1 MSKNVMRSFNN
12 PKNDSG
18 VRNVFDLSQRHIFSA
33 KAGQIIP
40 VACVDTVPGDKFE
53 LDLVNI
59 ARTMPLNTAAFTR
72 MKQSFD
78 WVFVPYRSLW
88 SRFNEF
94 IAQRNDPRSAL
105 YGTNSMD
112 NPNMT
117 PCYVPNIKLGDIH
130 TILSLNSSE
139 TDIMGFSKKE
149 NALRLMDM
157 LGYGDFTHADVS
169 QWTDDTAVN
178 LWRMLAYQKAC
189 CQFYRDSVHD
199 PLEDA
204 FAFNVDDVQ
213 GTSVA
218 NSNIWSIRGTSSDNK
233 KAMIEMMSLRY
244 RPWKKDI
251 VTGTMPT
258 MQYGAVSAVPLSQSM
273 VGSSTIPYADTSYE
287 PNWKYMSYDEKYYPS
302 RIYAQ
307 DEEGASSSTYLGAV
321 HADNDGSN
329 TLGNVT
335 VVNATEYSKLAMV
348 RTGHSHP
355 NGTATFASGT
365 TLFDVIALRKA
376 EAIQKWKERTLR
388 AGFHTD
394 KQFEAHYGVSAD
406 EDGRWCAD
414 FIGSVDSYI
423 NIDEVLTTANN
434 NAVEGGTNV
443 NNQVGDIAGKGVGV
457 TNGGKLH
464 FETNQFGVLMCLWS
478 CTPEA
483 DYSSYGLDQNNTL
496 IERFDYFTSEFENL
510 GLQAVPQSIY
520 NQFDGATAQVIGYGP
535 RYWNYKT
542 ALDKVHGEFNYMRDG
557 VNAGSLYDWA
567 TPRRDLTAS
576 DDLPTIGAYYVNPK
590 ILDSIFAVACD
601 STQATDQFLVNVQLS
616 IKAIR
621 GMSVI
626 GLPY

>member
-1 MSKNVMRSFNN
+1 MSKNVMRAFNT
-12 PKNDSG
+12 PKNDDG

-53 LDLVNI
+53 LDLINI

-78 WVFVPYRSLW
+78 WVFVPYRALW

-105 YGTNSMD
+105 YGTTSMD

-117 PCYVPNIKLGDIH
+117 PCYVPNI
-130 TILSLNSSE
+130 SLNRIREILYENVNE
-139 TDIMGFSKKE
+139 TDMMGFSKMYE
-149 NALRLMDM
+149 GYRLMDM
-157 LGYGDFTHADVS
+157 LGYGDFIHRS
-169 QWTDDTAVN
+169 SPEDTSVHVN
-178 LWRMLAYQKAC
+178 LWRALAYQKAC

-218 NSNIWSIRGTSSDNK
+218 NSDLYSVRGTSVENIK
-233 KAMIEMMSLRY
+233 KMVDIFSLRY

-258 MQYGAVSAVPLSQSM
+258 MQYGAVSAVPLSADLSGTLVTSVPTYDFSESSM
-273 VGSSTIPYADTSYE
+273 AVSVEPRDRGRQIGYVTTGADTGGQRDVY
-287 PNWKYMSYDEKYYPS
+287 
-302 RIYAQ
+302 I
-307 DEEGASSSTYLGAV
+307 SSSGSADSAV
-321 HADNDGSN
+321 HYASITSAHTHEGTVN
-329 TLGNVT
+329 LGG
-335 VVNATEYSKLAMV
+335 E
-348 RTGHSHP
+348 GQ
-355 NGTATFASGT
+355 
-365 TLFDVIALRKA
+365 TLFDIIQLRKA

-394 KQFEAHYGVSAD
+394 KQFEVHYGVSAD
-406 EDGRWCAD
+406 EDGKWCAD

-434 NAVEGGTNV
+434 NAVEGGTDV

-520 NQFDGATAQVIGYGP
+520 NMFPGSVAQVIGYGP

-542 ALDKVHGEFNYMRDG
+542 AVDKVHGEFNYLRDG
-557 VNAGSLYDWA
+557 ETSGSLYDWA
-567 TPRRDLTAS
+567 TPRRDLTQ
-576 DDLPTIGAYYVNPK
+576 DTNLPTIGAYYINPR

-601 STQATDQFLVNVQLS
+601 NTQKTDQFLVNVMLD

>member
-1 MSKNVMRSFNN
+1 MSKNVMRTFNN
-12 PKNDSG
+12 PKRDDG
-18 VRNVFDLSQRHIFSA
+18 VKNVFDLSQRHIFSA

-40 VACVDTVPGDKFE
+40 VVCVDTVPGDKFE
-53 LDLVNI
+53 LDLINM

-78 WVFVPYRSLW
+78 WVFVPYRALW

-105 YGTNSMD
+105 YGTASMD

-117 PCYVPNIKLGDIH
+117 PMYVPN
-130 TILSLNSSE
+130 LSLKDMFTAIYAQSGT
-139 TDIMGFSKKE
+139 TDIMGFDKYE

-157 LGYGDFTHADVS
+157 LGYGDFAHSDVS
-169 QWTDDTAVN
+169 SWQADAGCN
-178 LWRMLAYQKAC
+178 LWHLLAYQKAC

-199 PLEDA
+199 PLADA

-213 GTSVA
+213 GTSLA
-218 NSNIWSIRGTSSDNK
+218 NSKLDYVRSASNVAK
-233 KAMIEMMSLRY
+233 LFELRY
-244 RPWKKDI
+244 KPWKKDI

-258 MQYGAVSAVPLSQSM
+258 MQYGSVSAVPLSQQM
-273 VGSSTIPYADTSYE
+273 IGTSTVPSISTVSPYWQ
-287 PNWKYMSYDEKYYPS
+287 NYPS
-302 RIYAQ
+302 RGYAASANVWTERGPIKSYNDGTNTDSNLGIPYVTAQ
-307 DEEGASSSTYLGAV
+307 DEV
-321 HADNDGSN
+321 IQ
-329 TLGNVT
+329 
-335 VVNATEYSKLAMV
+335 V
-348 RTGHSHP
+348 RSGHSHP
-355 NGTATFASGT
+355 DGTAVFPAGT
-365 TLFDVIALRKA
+365 TLFDIIAQRKA

-423 NIDEVLTTANN
+423 NIDEVITTANN
-434 NAVEGGTNV
+434 NPAQGGTDV
-443 NNQVGDIAGKGVGV
+443 NNNVGDIAGKGVGV
-457 TNGGKLH
+457 TRGSKMH
-464 FETNQFGVLMCLWS
+464 FETNQFGVLMCLYS
-478 CTPEA
+478 CVPEA
-483 DYSSYGLDQNNTL
+483 DYSSYGLDPNNTL

-520 NQFDGATAQVIGYGP
+520 NLFDGAPAQVIGYGP

-542 ALDKVHGEFNYMRDG
+542 ALDKVHGEFNYRRDG
-557 VNAGSLYDWA
+557 TANSGTLYDWA
-567 TPRRDLTAS
+567 TPRRDLTVNNN
-576 DDLPTIGAYYVNPK
+576 LPTLGAYYVNPH
-590 ILDSIFAVACD
+590 ILDSIFAVAAND
-601 STQATDQFLVNVQLS
+601 KQSTDQLLINAMFE

>member
-1 MSKNVMRSFNN
+1 MSKNVMRTFNN
-12 PKNDSG
+12 PKRDDG

-40 VACVDTVPGDKFE
+40 VVCVDTVPGDKFE
-53 LDLVNI
+53 LDLINI

-78 WVFVPYRSLW
+78 WVFVPYRALW

-105 YGTNSMD
+105 YGTASMD

-117 PCYVPNIKLGDIH
+117 PMYVPN
-130 TILSLNSSE
+130 LSLKDMFTAIYAQSGTN
-139 TDIMGFSKKE
+139 DIMGFDKYE

-157 LGYGDFTHADVS
+157 LGYGDFAHSDVS
-169 QWTDDTAVN
+169 SWQADAGCN
-178 LWRMLAYQKAC
+178 LWHLLAYQKAC

-199 PLEDA
+199 PLADA

-218 NSNIWSIRGTSSDNK
+218 NSKLDYVRSAANVAK
-233 KAMIEMMSLRY
+233 LFELRY
-244 RPWKKDI
+244 KPWKKDI

-258 MQYGAVSAVPLSQSM
+258 MQYGSVSAVPLSQQM
-273 VGSSTIPYADTSYE
+273 IGTAIVPYAAATDDFSWRHS
-287 PNWKYMSYDEKYYPS
+287 NGNYYS
-302 RIYAQ
+302 AEAREVAQ
-307 DEEGASSSTYLGAV
+307 GGQLAPPTYLSEVVAM
-321 HADNDGSN
+321 NDGTN
-329 TLGNVT
+329 TEGN
-335 VVNATEYSKLAMV
+335 LLV
-348 RTGHSHP
+348 RNSSQYDTQVQLRQGHRHP
-355 NGTATFASGT
+355 NGTATFPSGT

-423 NIDEVLTTANN
+423 NIDEVITTANN
-434 NAVEGGTNV
+434 NPTQGGTDV
-443 NNQVGDIAGKGVGV
+443 NNNVGDIAGKGVGV
-457 TNGGKLH
+457 TRGSKMH
-464 FETNQFGVLMCLWS
+464 FETNQFGVLMCLYS

-483 DYSSYGLDQNNTL
+483 DYASYGLDPNNTL

-520 NQFDGATAQVIGYGP
+520 NLFDGAPTQVIGYGP

-542 ALDKVHGEFNYMRDG
+542 ALDKVHGEFNYRRDG
-557 VNAGSLYDWA
+557 TANSGTLYDWA
-567 TPRRDLTAS
+567 TPRRDLTVNNN
-576 DDLPTIGAYYVNPK
+576 LPTLGAYYVNPH
-590 ILDSIFAVACD
+590 ILDSIFAVAAD
-601 STQATDQFLVNVQLS
+601 NKQSTDQFLINAMFE

>member
-1 MSKNVMRSFNN
+1 MSKNIMRTFNN
-12 PKNDSG
+12 PKKDDG

-40 VACVDTVPGDKFE
+40 VACIDTVPGDKFE
-53 LDLVNI
+53 LDLINI

-78 WVFVPYRSLW
+78 WVFVPYRVLW

-105 YGTNSMD
+105 YSTNSMD

-117 PCYVPNIKLGDIH
+117 PCYVPNISISEIWSAIYTLGGEKDICGFDKL
-130 TILSLNSSE
+130 
-139 TDIMGFSKKE
+139 E
-149 NALRLMDM
+149 NAYRLLDM
-157 LGYGDFTHADVS
+157 LGYGDYVHSDVS
-169 QWTDDTAVN
+169 EYSQGIRVN
-178 LWRMLAYQKAC
+178 LWHLLAYQKAC

-199 PLEDA
+199 QLTDA
-204 FAFNVDDVQ
+204 YAFNVDDVQ

-218 NSNIWSIRGTSSDNK
+218 NSKIESVRGASGICK
-233 KAMIEMMSLRY
+233 MFELRY
-244 RPWKKDI
+244 KPWKKDI

-258 MQYGAVSAVPLSQSM
+258 MQYGAVSAIPLSADL
-273 VGSSTIPYADTSYE
+273 VGTSTTPQIIGDSS
-287 PNWKYMSYDEKYYPS
+287 NWFGTT
-302 RIYAQ
+302 RAQ
-307 DEEGASSSTYLGAV
+307 AVDSAGQEITGRYGVVEGTP
-321 HADNDGSN
+321 
-329 TLGNVT
+329 
-335 VVNATEYSKLAMV
+335 ATEYGHYQTLNTHVLNGNFANEELVSL
-348 RTGHSHP
+348 RTAHNHP
-355 NGTATFASGT
+355 DGVATIPADI
-365 TLFDVIALRKA
+365 TLFDVIQLRKA

-394 KQFEAHYGVSAD
+394 KQFEAHYGVSPD

-434 NAVEGGTNV
+434 NAVEGGSNM
-443 NNQVGDIAGKGVGV
+443 NNNVGDIAGKGVGV
-457 TNGGKLH
+457 TNGNKLH
-464 FETNQFGVLMCLWS
+464 FETNQFGVLMCLYS

-483 DYSSYGLDQNNTL
+483 DYASYGVDPNNTL

-520 NQFDGATAQVIGYGP
+520 NMFEDAFTQVIGYGP

-542 ALDKVHGEFNYMRDG
+542 ALDKVHGEFNYRRDG
-557 VNAGSLYDWA
+557 TANSGTLYDWA
-567 TPRRDLTAS
+567 TPRRDLTQ
-576 DDLPTIGAYYVNPK
+576 DDNLPTLGAYYVNPH
-590 ILDSIFAVACD
+590 ILDSIFAVAAGD
-601 STQATDQFLVNVQLS
+601 KQDTDQLLVNVMLD

>member
-1 MSKNVMRSFNN
+1 MSKNVMRAFNT
-12 PKNDSG
+12 PKKDDG

-53 LDLVNI
+53 LDLINI

-78 WVFVPYRSLW
+78 WVFVPYRALW

-105 YGTNSMD
+105 YGTTSMD

-117 PCYVPNIKLGDIH
+117 PCYVPNI
-130 TILSLNSSE
+130 SLNRIREILYENVNE
-139 TDIMGFSKKE
+139 TDMMGFSKMYE
-149 NALRLMDM
+149 GYRLMDM
-157 LGYGDFTHADVS
+157 LGYGDFIHRS
-169 QWTDDTAVN
+169 SPEDTAVHVN
-178 LWRMLAYQKAC
+178 LWRALAYQKAC

-218 NSNIWSIRGTSSDNK
+218 NSDLYTVRGTSVENIK
-233 KAMIEMMSLRY
+233 KMVDIFSLRY

-258 MQYGAVSAVPLSQSM
+258 MQYGAVSAIPLSADLSAT
-273 VGSSTIPYADTSYE
+273 VSIPPVLTED
-287 PNWKYMSYDEKYYPS
+287 
-302 RIYAQ
+302 
-307 DEEGASSSTYLGAV
+307 SSSWNVSNPVGDITRVYSNNGSGSTQAFGNARKRITSGSV
-321 HADNDGSN
+321 ADIYGDNGYASVYNEDSLVQLRQAHKHPDGSA
-329 TLGNVT
+329 TLS
-335 VVNATEYSKLAMV
+335 AD
-348 RTGHSHP
+348 
-355 NGTATFASGT
+355 T
-365 TLFDVIALRKA
+365 TLFDIIQLRKA

-406 EDGRWCAD
+406 EDGKWCAD

-434 NAVEGGTNV
+434 NAVEGGTDV

-520 NQFDGATAQVIGYGP
+520 NMFPGSVAQVIGYGP

-542 ALDKVHGEFNYMRDG
+542 ALDKVHGEFNYLRDG
-557 VNAGSLYDWA
+557 ETSGSLYDWA
-567 TPRRDLTAS
+567 TPRRDLTQ
-576 DDLPTIGAYYVNPK
+576 DTNLPTIGAYYINPR

-601 STQATDQFLVNVQLS
+601 NTQKTDQFLVNVMLD

>member
-1 MSKNVMRSFNN
+1 MSKNVMRAFNT
-12 PKNDSG
+12 PKKDDG

-78 WVFVPYRSLW
+78 WVFVPYRALW

-105 YGTNSMD
+105 YGTTSMD

-117 PCYVPNIKLGDIH
+117 PCYVPNI
-130 TILSLNSSE
+130 SLNRIREILYENVNE
-139 TDIMGFSKKE
+139 TDIMGFSKMYE
-149 NALRLMDM
+149 GYRLMDM
-157 LGYGDFTHADVS
+157 LGYGDFLHRS
-169 QWTDDTAVN
+169 SPEDTSVHVN
-178 LWRMLAYQKAC
+178 LWRALAYQKAC

-218 NSNIWSIRGTSSDNK
+218 NSDLYTVRGTSVENIK
-233 KAMIEMMSLRY
+233 KMVDIFSLRY

-258 MQYGAVSAVPLSQSM
+258 MQYGAVSAIPLSSDL
-273 VGSSTIPYADTSYE
+273 VGTVSIPFTDKNDESLWSTDSVGVYDINSSTPIPYGVLRKRNVESADL
-287 PNWKYMSYDEKYYPS
+287 
-302 RIYAQ
+302 YANKV
-307 DEEGASSSTYLGAV
+307 SSSAPTQDSYVSLRTV
-321 HADNDGSN
+321 HKHPDG
-329 TLGNVT
+329 TVTFDTGN
-335 VVNATEYSKLAMV
+335 S
-348 RTGHSHP
+348 
-355 NGTATFASGT
+355 
-365 TLFDVIALRKA
+365 TLFDIIQLRKA

-406 EDGRWCAD
+406 EDGKWCAD

-434 NAVEGGTNV
+434 NAVEGGTDV
-443 NNQVGDIAGKGVGV
+443 NNQVGDIAGKGIGV

-520 NQFDGATAQVIGYGP
+520 NMFPGSVAQVIGYGP

-542 ALDKVHGEFNYMRDG
+542 ALDKVHGEFNYLRDG
-557 VNAGSLYDWA
+557 ETSGSLYDWA
-567 TPRRDLTAS
+567 TPRRDLTQ
-576 DDLPTIGAYYVNPK
+576 DENLPTIGAYYINPR

-601 STQATDQFLVNVQLS
+601 NTQKTDQFLVNVMLD

>member
-1 MSKNVMRSFNN
+1 MSKNIMRTFNN
-12 PKNDSG
+12 PKRDDG

-53 LDLVNI
+53 LDLINI

-72 MKQSFD
+72 LKQSFD
-78 WVFVPYRSLW
+78 WVFVPYRALW

-105 YGTNSMD
+105 YGTASMD

-117 PCYVPNIKLGDIH
+117 PMYVPN
-130 TILSLNSSE
+130 LSLKDMFTAIYPLDTE
-139 TDIMGFSKKE
+139 TDIMGFSKRE
-149 NALRLMDM
+149 NAYRLLDM
-157 LGYGDFTHADVS
+157 LGYGDFKHTDVS
-169 QWTDDTAVN
+169 AWEADAGCN
-178 LWRMLAYQKAC
+178 LWHLLAYQKAC

-213 GTSVA
+213 GTSLE
-218 NSNIWSIRGTSSDNK
+218 NSNLERVRSISQIQK
-233 KAMIEMMSLRY
+233 LFELRY
-244 RPWKKDI
+244 KPWKKDI

-258 MQYGAVSAVPLSQSM
+258 MQYGAVSAIPLSSELT
-273 VGSSTIPYADTSYE
+273 GSVSIPYVLDTDQNY
-287 PNWKYMSYDEKYYPS
+287 WKGSNYRPTRAFQSD
-302 RIYAQ
+302 
-307 DEEGASSSTYLGAV
+307 GAWVSATELGNVYGVNDGTSSDGNV
-321 HADNDGSN
+321 IIDNDGSYN
-329 TLGNVT
+329 RPVQL
-335 VVNATEYSKLAMV
+335 
-348 RTGHSHP
+348 RTGHRHP
-355 NGTATFASGT
+355 DGTVTVST
-365 TLFDVIALRKA
+365 TGSSLFDIIQLRKA

-434 NAVEGGTNV
+434 NPVEGGTDV
-443 NNQVGDIAGKGVGV
+443 NNSVGDIAGKGMGL
-457 TNGGKLH
+457 TSGGKLH
-464 FETNQFGVLMCLWS
+464 FETNQFGVLMCLYS

-483 DYSSYGLDQNNTL
+483 DYSSYGIDPNNTL

-520 NQFDGATAQVIGYGP
+520 NLFEGATTQVIGYGP

-542 ALDKVHGEFNYMRDG
+542 ALDKVHGEFNYRREG
-557 VNAGSLYDWA
+557 FSESGSLYDWA
-567 TPRRDLTAS
+567 TPRRDLTQ
-576 DDLPTIGAYYVNPK
+576 DNNLPTLAAYYVNPRV
-590 ILDSIFAVACD
+590 LDSIFAIAAN
-601 STQATDQFLVNVQLS
+601 SNQNTDHLLVNVQLF

>member
-12 PKNDSG
+12 PKRDDG

-40 VACVDTVPGDKFE
+40 VVCVDTVPGDKFE

-78 WVFVPYRSLW
+78 WVFVPYRVLW

-94 IAQRNDPRSAL
+94 IAQRNDPRSSL
-105 YGTNSMD
+105 YGTNTMD

-117 PCYVPNIKLGDIH
+117 PAYAPNISISHLRS
-130 TILSLNSSE
+130 ILSANANEL
-139 TDIMGFSKKE
+139 DMMGF
-149 NALRLMDM
+149 NRALEGYRLLDM
-157 LGYGDFTHADVS
+157 LGYGDYIHSHDYADTSVK
-169 QWTDDTAVN
+169 VN
-178 LWRMLAYQKAC
+178 LWHLLAYQKAC

-218 NSNIWSIRGTSSDNK
+218 NSDIYSVRGTSADNI
-233 KAMIEMMSLRY
+233 KAMINLMTLHY
-244 RPWKKDI
+244 KPWKKDI

-258 MQYGAVSAVPLSQSM
+258 MQYGAVSAIPLSQDLIGTSTTPFVYFDNANYDGNASQTYRSSGSQLLPRY
-273 VGSSTIPYADTSYE
+273 VGYLNGTS
-287 PNWKYMSYDEKYYPS
+287 
-302 RIYAQ
+302 
-307 DEEGASSSTYLGAV
+307 
-321 HADNDGSN
+321 DGSTEPGHN
-329 TLGNVT
+329 QTLNNYVLEGT
-335 VVNATEYSKLAMV
+335 WPDGSGTQL
-348 RTGHSHP
+348 RTPHSHP
-355 NGTATFASGT
+355 DGVATFTSGT
-365 TLFDVIALRKA
+365 SLFDVIELRKA

-434 NAVEGGTNV
+434 NPVEGGTDV
-443 NNQVGDIAGKGVGV
+443 NNSVGDIAGKGVGV

-464 FETNQFGVLMCLWS
+464 FETNQFGVLMCLFS
-478 CTPEA
+478 CAPEA

-520 NQFDGATAQVIGYGP
+520 SVFDGATEQVIGYGP

-542 ALDKVHGEFNYMRDG
+542 ALDKVHGEFNYQRDG
-557 VNAGSLYDWA
+557 ESGSLYDWA
-567 TPRRDLTAS
+567 TPRRDLTQTT
-576 DDLPTIGAYYVNPK
+576 DLPTKAAYYINPH
-590 ILDSIFAVACD
+590 ILDSIFAVAAD
-601 STQATDQFLVNVQLS
+601 SLQRTDHLLVNVMFD

>member
-1 MSKNVMRSFNN
+1 MSKNVMRAFNT
-12 PKNDSG
+12 PKKDDG

-78 WVFVPYRSLW
+78 WVFVPYRALW

-105 YGTNSMD
+105 YGTTSMD

-117 PCYVPNIKLGDIH
+117 PCYVPNI
-130 TILSLNSSE
+130 SLNRIREILYENVNE
-139 TDIMGFSKKE
+139 TDIMGFSKMYE
-149 NALRLMDM
+149 GYRLMDM
-157 LGYGDFTHADVS
+157 LGYGDFLHRS
-169 QWTDDTAVN
+169 SPEDTSVHVN
-178 LWRMLAYQKAC
+178 LWRALAYQKAC

-218 NSNIWSIRGTSSDNK
+218 NSDLYTVRGTSVENIK
-233 KAMIEMMSLRY
+233 KMVDIFSLRY

-258 MQYGAVSAVPLSQSM
+258 MQYGAVSAVPLS
-273 VGSSTIPYADTSYE
+273 ADLSGTLVTG
-287 PNWKYMSYDEKYYPS
+287 DADYPS
-302 RIYAQ
+302 TYDISNRSYIYNMESPQADFAGLRKGTLMIGNPTSDSQRDLYAHSESPDNNWWFAQ
-307 DEEGASSSTYLGAV
+307 
-321 HADNDGSN
+321 
-329 TLGNVT
+329 
-335 VVNATEYSKLAMV
+335 M
-348 RTGHSHP
+348 RTKHTH
-355 NGTATFASGT
+355 SGT
-365 TLFDVIALRKA
+365 VNLGGEGQTLFDIIQLRKA

-406 EDGRWCAD
+406 EDGKWCAD

-434 NAVEGGTNV
+434 NAVEGGTDV
-443 NNQVGDIAGKGVGV
+443 NNSVGDIAGKGVGV

-520 NQFDGATAQVIGYGP
+520 NMFPGSVAQVIGYGP

-542 ALDKVHGEFNYMRDG
+542 ALDKVHGEFNYLRDG
-557 VNAGSLYDWA
+557 ETSGSLYDWA
-567 TPRRDLTAS
+567 TPRRDLTQ
-576 DDLPTIGAYYVNPK
+576 DTNLPTIGAYYINPR

-601 STQATDQFLVNVQLS
+601 NTQKTDQFLVNVMLD

>member
-1 MSKNVMRSFNN
+1 
-12 PKNDSG
+12 
-18 VRNVFDLSQRHIFSA
+18 
-33 KAGQIIP
+33 
-40 VACVDTVPGDKFE
+40 
-53 LDLVNI
+53 
-59 ARTMPLNTAAFTR
+59 MPLNTAAFTR

-78 WVFVPYRSLW
+78 WVFVPYRALW

-105 YGTNSMD
+105 YGTTSMD

-117 PCYVPNIKLGDIH
+117 PCYVPNI
-130 TILSLNSSE
+130 SLNRIREILYENVNE
-139 TDIMGFSKKE
+139 TDMMGFSKMYE
-149 NALRLMDM
+149 GYRLMDM
-157 LGYGDFTHADVS
+157 LGYGDFLHRS
-169 QWTDDTAVN
+169 SPEDTSVHVN
-178 LWRMLAYQKAC
+178 LWRALAYQKAC

-218 NSNIWSIRGTSSDNK
+218 NSDLYSVRGTSVENIK
-233 KAMIEMMSLRY
+233 KMVDIFSLRY

-258 MQYGAVSAVPLSQSM
+258 MQYGAVSAIPLSADLSGSVNVSDPIYPDTSDAENAAGVYQGNPLTLQGYVSVGANTGYVNDLY
-273 VGSSTIPYADTSYE
+273 VGSSTAV
-287 PNWKYMSYDEKYYPS
+287 
-302 RIYAQ
+302 
-307 DEEGASSSTYLGAV
+307 SSTTNQIRQKHGHTGSLEIS
-321 HADNDGSN
+321 AD
-329 TLGNVT
+329 
-335 VVNATEYSKLAMV
+335 
-348 RTGHSHP
+348 
-355 NGTATFASGT
+355 T
-365 TLFDVIALRKA
+365 TLFDIIQLRKA

-406 EDGRWCAD
+406 EDGKWCAD

-434 NAVEGGTNV
+434 NAVEGGTDV
-443 NNQVGDIAGKGVGV
+443 NNQVGDIAGKGIGV

-520 NQFDGATAQVIGYGP
+520 NMFPGSVAQVIGYGP

-542 ALDKVHGEFNYMRDG
+542 ALDKVHGEFNYLRDG
-557 VNAGSLYDWA
+557 ETSGSLYDWA
-567 TPRRDLTAS
+567 TPRRDLTQ
-576 DDLPTIGAYYVNPK
+576 DTNLPTIGAYYINPR

-601 STQATDQFLVNVQLS
+601 NTQKTDQFLVNVMLD

>member
-1 MSKNVMRSFNN
+1 MSKNVMRAFNT
-12 PKNDSG
+12 PKKDDG

-78 WVFVPYRSLW
+78 WVFVPYRALW

-105 YGTNSMD
+105 YGTTSMD

-117 PCYVPNIKLGDIH
+117 PCYVPNI
-130 TILSLNSSE
+130 SLNRIREILYENVNE
-139 TDIMGFSKKE
+139 TDIMGFSKMYE
-149 NALRLMDM
+149 GYRLMDM
-157 LGYGDFTHADVS
+157 LGYGDFLHRSSPEDFSVH
-169 QWTDDTAVN
+169 VN
-178 LWRMLAYQKAC
+178 LWRALAYQKAC

-218 NSNIWSIRGTSSDNK
+218 NSDLYTVRGTSVENIK
-233 KAMIEMMSLRY
+233 KMVDIFSLRY

-258 MQYGAVSAVPLSQSM
+258 MQYGAVSAIPLSADLS
-273 VGSSTIPYADTSYE
+273 GTLTTDSTTF
-287 PNWKYMSYDEKYYPS
+287 DEV
-302 RIYAQ
+302 
-307 DEEGASSSTYLGAV
+307 ASSGVSQNVNFGAFFAGYDTGSKRDVFLVNGSTTAPQSGIK
-321 HADNDGSN
+321 
-329 TLGNVT
+329 
-335 VVNATEYSKLAMV
+335 VVNP
-348 RTGHSHP
+348 HSHT
-355 NGTATFASGT
+355 GSVELGGEGQ
-365 TLFDVIALRKA
+365 TLFDIIQLRKA

-406 EDGRWCAD
+406 EDGKWCAD

-434 NAVEGGTNV
+434 NAVEGGTDV

-520 NQFDGATAQVIGYGP
+520 NMFPGSVAQVIGYGP

-542 ALDKVHGEFNYMRDG
+542 ALDKVHGEFNYLRDG
-557 VNAGSLYDWA
+557 ETSGSLYDWA
-567 TPRRDLTAS
+567 TPRRDLTQ
-576 DDLPTIGAYYVNPK
+576 DTNLPTIGAYYINPR

-601 STQATDQFLVNVQLS
+601 NTQKTDQFLVNVMLD

>member
-1 MSKNVMRSFNN
+1 MSKNIMRSFNN
-12 PKNDSG
+12 PKRDDG

-53 LDLVNI
+53 LDLINI
-59 ARTMPLNTAAFTR
+59 CRTMPLNTAAFTR
-72 MKQSFD
+72 LKQSFD
-78 WVFVPYRSLW
+78 WVFVPYRVLW

-105 YGTNSMD
+105 YGTITMD

-117 PCYVPNIKLGDIH
+117 PAYCPNISISHLRS
-130 TILSLNSSE
+130 ILAANANEL
-139 TDIMGFSKKE
+139 DMMGFSKTLE
-149 NALRLMDM
+149 GYRLLDM
-157 LGYGDFTHADVS
+157 LGYGDYIHTHDYADTSVK
-169 QWTDDTAVN
+169 VN
-178 LWRMLAYQKAC
+178 LWHLLAYQKAC

-204 FAFNVDDVQ
+204 FSFNVDDVQ

-218 NSNIWSIRGTSSDNK
+218 NSDIYSVRGTSADNIK
-233 KAMIEMMSLRY
+233 SMINLMTLHY
-244 RPWKKDI
+244 KPWKKDI

-258 MQYGAVSAVPLSQSM
+258 MQYGAVSAVPLSQEM
-273 VGSSTIPYADTSYE
+273 IGTSTIPVNTDANYIMNFSKVQELRDKGDALVVNSYGTFFNSSAGGTE
-287 PNWKYMSYDEKYYPS
+287 PGNL
-302 RIYAQ
+302 
-307 DEEGASSSTYLGAV
+307 STL
-321 HADNDGSN
+321 N
-329 TLGNVT
+329 TLVESGV
-335 VVNATEYSKLAMV
+335 MGDH
-348 RTGHSHP
+348 TGSRLINPHSHP
-355 NGTATFASGT
+355 DGTASFASGT
-365 TLFDVIALRKA
+365 TLFDIIELRKA

-434 NAVEGGTNV
+434 NPVEGGTDV
-443 NNQVGDIAGKGVGV
+443 NNSVGDIAGKGVGV

-464 FETNQFGVLMCLWS
+464 FETNQFGVLMCLYS
-478 CTPEA
+478 CVPEA

-520 NQFDGATAQVIGYGP
+520 SVFDGATQQVIGYGP

-542 ALDKVHGEFNYMRDG
+542 ALDKVHGEFNYQRDG
-557 VNAGSLYDWA
+557 ESGSLYDWA
-567 TPRRDLTAS
+567 TPRRDLTQTT
-576 DDLPTIGAYYVNPK
+576 DLPTKAAYYINPHV
-590 ILDSIFAVACD
+590 LDSIFAVAAD
-601 STQATDQFLVNVQLS
+601 HKQKTDQFLVNVMFD

>member
-1 MSKNVMRSFNN
+1 MSKNIMRSFNN
-12 PKNDSG
+12 PKKDDG

-33 KAGQIIP
+33 KSGQIIP
-40 VACVDTVPGDKFE
+40 VACIDTVPGDKFE
-53 LDLVNI
+53 LDSINI
-59 ARTMPLNTAAFTR
+59 TRTMPLNTAAFTR

-78 WVFVPYRSLW
+78 WVFVPYRVLW

-105 YGTNSMD
+105 YSTNSMD

-117 PCYVPNIKLGDIH
+117 PCYVPNISISEIWTAIYTLGGEKDICGFDKL
-130 TILSLNSSE
+130 
-139 TDIMGFSKKE
+139 E
-149 NALRLMDM
+149 NAYRLLDM
-157 LGYGDFTHADVS
+157 LGYGDYVHSDVS
-169 QWTDDTAVN
+169 EYSQGIRVN
-178 LWRMLAYQKAC
+178 LWHLLAYQKAC

-199 PLEDA
+199 PLIDA
-204 FAFNVDDVQ
+204 YAFNVDDVQ

-218 NSNIWSIRGTSSDNK
+218 NSKIESVRGASGIAK
-233 KAMIEMMSLRY
+233 MFELRY
-244 RPWKKDI
+244 KPWKKDI

-258 MQYGAVSAVPLSQSM
+258 MQYGAVSAIPLSADL
-273 VGSSTIPYADTSYE
+273 VGTSTTPLTQDSNFPAGVSFVHNIVNDVSVGYGAMYLTGTGDTTETSHIQGVNSNVISPSVPNSVGGHIRTYHDHPDGVATIPA
-287 PNWKYMSYDEKYYPS
+287 N
-302 RIYAQ
+302 I
-307 DEEGASSSTYLGAV
+307 
-321 HADNDGSN
+321 
-329 TLGNVT
+329 
-335 VVNATEYSKLAMV
+335 
-348 RTGHSHP
+348 
-355 NGTATFASGT
+355 
-365 TLFDVIALRKA
+365 TLFDIIQLRKA

-394 KQFEAHYGVSAD
+394 KQFEAHYGVSPD

-434 NAVEGGTNV
+434 NAVEGGSNM
-443 NNQVGDIAGKGVGV
+443 NNNVGDIAGKGVGV

-464 FETNQFGVLMCLWS
+464 FETNQFGVLMCLYS

-483 DYSSYGLDQNNTL
+483 DYASYGVDPNNTL

-520 NQFDGATAQVIGYGP
+520 NMFEDAFTQVIGYGP

-542 ALDKVHGEFNYMRDG
+542 ALDKVHGEFNYRRDG
-557 VNAGSLYDWA
+557 TANSGSLYDWA
-567 TPRRDLTAS
+567 TPRRDLTQ
-576 DDLPTIGAYYVNPK
+576 DDNLPTLGAYYVNPH
-590 ILDSIFAVACD
+590 ILDSIFAVAAGD
-601 STQATDQFLVNVQLS
+601 KQDTDQFLINVMLD

>member
-1 MSKNVMRSFNN
+1 MSKNIMRVFNT
-12 PKNDSG
+12 PKKDDG
-18 VRNVFDLSQRHIFSA
+18 VKNVFDLSQRHIFSA

-78 WVFVPYRSLW
+78 WVFVPYRVLW

-105 YGTNSMD
+105 YGTASME
-112 NPNMT
+112 NPNMS
-117 PCYVPNIKLGDIH
+117 PVYVPNIPLDALDSVIRTNLRGNNDIC
-130 TILSLNSSE
+130 
-139 TDIMGFSKKE
+139 GFDKAE
-149 NALRLMDM
+149 NAYRLLDM
-157 LGYGDFTHADVS
+157 LGYGDFLHTS
-169 QWTDDTAVN
+169 QGGAFEITSRVN
-178 LWRMLAYQKAC
+178 LWHLLAYQKAC

-199 PLEDA
+199 PLDDA

-218 NSNIWSIRGTSSDNK
+218 NSDISAVRSYDNIAK
-233 KAMIEMMSLRY
+233 MLSLRY
-244 RPWKKDI
+244 KPWKKDI

-273 VGSSTIPYADTSYE
+273 VGTSTIPSVPRDNNIYWGTSYTTQAYSTNGANPGTLKGFVGVNIDSPDYDNNVIVGGE
-287 PNWKYMSYDEKYYPS
+287 QGVTYMGEVSLRS
-302 RIYAQ
+302 Q
-307 DEEGASSSTYLGAV
+307 
-321 HADNDGSN
+321 
-329 TLGNVT
+329 
-335 VVNATEYSKLAMV
+335 
-348 RTGHSHP
+348 HSHP
-355 NGTATFASGT
+355 DGVATFASGT
-365 TLFDVIALRKA
+365 TLFDIIELRKS

-394 KQFEAHYGVSAD
+394 KQFEAHYGVSPD

-414 FIGSVDSYI
+414 FIGSYESYI
-423 NIDEVLTTANN
+423 NIDEVITTANN
-434 NAVEGGTNV
+434 NPAQGGTDV
-443 NNQVGDIAGKGVGV
+443 NNNVGDIAGKGVGV
-457 TNGGKLH
+457 TSGSKLH
-464 FETNQFGVLMCLWS
+464 FETNQFGVLMCLYS

-483 DYSSYGLDQNNTL
+483 DYSSYGCDPNNSL

-520 NQFDGATAQVIGYGP
+520 NVFDGAFTQVIGYGP

-542 ALDKVHGEFNYMRDG
+542 ALDKVHGEFNYLRDG
-557 VNAGSLYDWA
+557 SSAGSLYDWA
-567 TPRRDLTAS
+567 TPRRDLTANQ
-576 DDLPTIGAYYVNPK
+576 LIPTLGAYYVNPH
-590 ILDSIFAVACD
+590 IMDSIFAVAAD
-601 STQATDQFLVNVQLS
+601 SSQATDHLLVNAALE

>member
-1 MSKNVMRSFNN
+1 MSKNVMRTFNN
-12 PKNDSG
+12 PKRDDG
-18 VRNVFDLSQRHIFSA
+18 VRNVFDLSQRHIFSC

-40 VACVDTVPGDKFE
+40 VVCVDTVPGDKFE
-53 LDLVNI
+53 LDLINM

-78 WVFVPYRSLW
+78 WVFVPYRALW

-105 YGTNSMD
+105 YGTASME

-117 PCYVPNIKLGDIH
+117 PMYVPN
-130 TILSLNSSE
+130 LSLKGMFTAINSGGGQY
-139 TDIMGFSKKE
+139 DIMGFEKYG
-149 NALRLMDM
+149 NGLRLMDM
-157 LGYGDFTHADVS
+157 LGYGDFEHADIGAWDSDVKC
-169 QWTDDTAVN
+169 N
-178 LWRMLAYQKAC
+178 LWHLLAYQKAC

-204 FAFNVDDVQ
+204 FSFNVDDVQ

-218 NSNIWSIRGTSSDNK
+218 NSNLEYVRSRAQIARLF
-233 KAMIEMMSLRY
+233 ELRY
-244 RPWKKDI
+244 KPWKKDI

-258 MQYGAVSAVPLSQSM
+258 MQYGSVSAVPLSQEMIGTST
-273 VGSSTIPYADTSYE
+273 VPYANASYNPNWNDGTNFWSAEARSVGTGGSSTAPYLSEVVA
-287 PNWKYMSYDEKYYPS
+287 K
-302 RIYAQ
+302 
-307 DEEGASSSTYLGAV
+307 
-321 HADNDGSN
+321 NDGTN
-329 TLGNVT
+329 IEGNVL
-335 VVNATEYSKLAMV
+335 VRNQSEYDTQIQI
-348 RTGHSHP
+348 RQGHKHP
-355 NGTATFASGT
+355 DGVASFASGT
-365 TLFDVIALRKA
+365 TLFDIIALRKA

-394 KQFEAHYGVSAD
+394 KQFEAHYGVSVD

-423 NIDEVLTTANN
+423 NIDEVITTANN
-434 NAVEGGTNV
+434 NPTQGGTDV
-443 NNQVGDIAGKGVGV
+443 NNNVGDIAGKGVGV
-457 TNGGKLH
+457 TRGSKMH
-464 FETNQFGVLMCLWS
+464 FETNQFGVLMCLYS
-478 CTPEA
+478 CVPEA
-483 DYSSYGLDQNNTL
+483 DYSSYGLDPNNAL

-520 NQFDGATAQVIGYGP
+520 NLFEGATSQVIGYGP

-542 ALDKVHGEFNYMRDG
+542 ALDKVHGEFNYRRT
-557 VNAGSLYDWA
+557 GSANSGTLYDWA
-567 TPRRDLTAS
+567 TPRRDLTET
-576 DDLPTIGAYYVNPK
+576 DDLPTLGAYYVNPH
-590 ILDSIFAVACD
+590 ILDSIFAVAAND
-601 STQATDQFLVNVQLS
+601 SQSTDQFLVNAMFE

>member
-1 MSKNVMRSFNN
+1 MSKNIMRSFNN
-12 PKNDSG
+12 PKKDDG

-33 KAGQIIP
+33 KSGQIIP
-40 VACVDTVPGDKFE
+40 VACIDTVPGDKFE
-53 LDLVNI
+53 LDSINI
-59 ARTMPLNTAAFTR
+59 TRTMPLNTAAFTR

-78 WVFVPYRSLW
+78 WVFVPYRVLW

-105 YGTNSMD
+105 YSTNSMD

-117 PCYVPNIKLGDIH
+117 PCYVPNISISEIWTAIYTLGGEKDICGFDKL
-130 TILSLNSSE
+130 
-139 TDIMGFSKKE
+139 E
-149 NALRLMDM
+149 NAYRLLDM
-157 LGYGDFTHADVS
+157 LGYGDYVHSDVS
-169 QWTDDTAVN
+169 EYSQGIRVN
-178 LWRMLAYQKAC
+178 LWHLLAYQKAC

-199 PLEDA
+199 PLTDA
-204 FAFNVDDVQ
+204 YAFNVDDVQ

-218 NSNIWSIRGTSSDNK
+218 NSKIESVRGASGIAK
-233 KAMIEMMSLRY
+233 MFELRY
-244 RPWKKDI
+244 KPWKKDI

-258 MQYGAVSAVPLSQSM
+258 MQYGAVSAIPLSADL
-273 VGSSTIPYADTSYE
+273 VGTSTTPSVGQFSS
-287 PNWKYMSYDEKYYPS
+287 
-302 RIYAQ
+302 
-307 DEEGASSSTYLGAV
+307 
-321 HADNDGSN
+321 DNDY
-329 TLGNVT
+329 
-335 VVNATEYSKLAMV
+335 YSKLPSNLLRSDLDNILV
-348 RTGHSHP
+348 GYSGYL
-355 NGTATFASGT
+355 NGTSSGSTDGGHNQTLNNLVDVNSSSWPDGSYTQLRTEHKHPDGVATIPANI
-365 TLFDVIALRKA
+365 TLFDIIQLRKA

-394 KQFEAHYGVSAD
+394 KQFEAHYGVSPD

-434 NAVEGGTNV
+434 NAVEGGSNM
-443 NNQVGDIAGKGVGV
+443 NNNVGDIAGKGVGV

-464 FETNQFGVLMCLWS
+464 FETNQFGVLMCLYS

-483 DYSSYGLDQNNTL
+483 DYASYGVDPNNTL

-520 NQFDGATAQVIGYGP
+520 NMFEDAFTQVIGYGP

-542 ALDKVHGEFNYMRDG
+542 ALDKVHGEFNYRRDG
-557 VNAGSLYDWA
+557 TANSGSLYDWA
-567 TPRRDLTAS
+567 TPRRDLTQ
-576 DDLPTIGAYYVNPK
+576 DDNLPTLGAYYVNPH
-590 ILDSIFAVACD
+590 ILDSIFAVAAGD
-601 STQATDQFLVNVQLS
+601 KQDTDQFLINVMLD

>member
-1 MSKNVMRSFNN
+1 MSKNVMRAFNT
-12 PKNDSG
+12 PKKDDG

-78 WVFVPYRSLW
+78 WVFVPYRALW

-105 YGTNSMD
+105 YGTTSMD

-117 PCYVPNIKLGDIH
+117 PCYVPNISFNKIQE
-130 TILSLNSSE
+130 ILYANVNE
-139 TDIMGFSKKE
+139 NDVMGFSKMHGGY
-149 NALRLMDM
+149 RLMDM
-157 LGYGDFTHADVS
+157 LGYGDFAHRS
-169 QWTDDTAVN
+169 SPEDTSVHVN
-178 LWRMLAYQKAC
+178 LWHALAYQKAC

-218 NSNIWSIRGTSSDNK
+218 NSDIYTVRGTSVENIK
-233 KAMIEMMSLRY
+233 KMVDMFTLRY

-258 MQYGAVSAVPLSQSM
+258 MQYGAVSAIPLSSDL
-273 VGSSTIPYADTSYE
+273 VGTVSIPSVGVTNDAMWVGPSGNFGISQGNTASNVVYGEVRKRNVESADLYV
-287 PNWKYMSYDEKYYPS
+287 
-302 RIYAQ
+302 Q
-307 DEEGASSSTYLGAV
+307 
-321 HADNDGSN
+321 HAGGEIADQG
-329 TLGNVT
+329 VQ
-335 VVNATEYSKLAMV
+335 V
-348 RTGHSHP
+348 RTAHKHP
-355 NGTATFASGT
+355 DGTVTFGSGNDA
-365 TLFDVIALRKA
+365 LFDIIQLRKA

-406 EDGRWCAD
+406 EDGKWCAD

-434 NAVEGGTNV
+434 NAVEGGTDV
-443 NNQVGDIAGKGVGV
+443 NNQVGDIAGKGIGV
-457 TNGGKLH
+457 ANGGKLH
-464 FETNQFGVLMCLWS
+464 FETNQFGVLMCLYS
-478 CTPEA
+478 VTPEA
-483 DYSSYGLDQNNTL
+483 DYASYGLDPNNAL

-520 NQFDGATAQVIGYGP
+520 NLFPGSVSQVIGYGP

-542 ALDKVHGEFNYMRDG
+542 ALDKVHGEFNYLRDG
-557 VNAGSLYDWA
+557 ETAGTLYDWA
-567 TPRRDLTAS
+567 TPRRDLTQ
-576 DDLPTIGAYYVNPK
+576 DTNLPTLGAYYINPR

-601 STQATDQFLVNVQLS
+601 STQKTDQFLVNAMLD